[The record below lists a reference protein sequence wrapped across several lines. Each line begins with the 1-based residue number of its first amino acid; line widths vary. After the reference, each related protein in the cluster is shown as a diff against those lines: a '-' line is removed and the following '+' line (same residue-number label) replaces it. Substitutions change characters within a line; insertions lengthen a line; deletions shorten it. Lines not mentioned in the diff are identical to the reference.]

1 MSFNQYNPFQ
11 RFRETLKHED
21 HIHNQIEACRMS
33 FNRGDAN
40 EVMYAVE
47 SLMLLITPNMIDERF
62 LEEIQTLEDDWQE
75 KKTMIEKEHRKA
87 LIAARNGCPDL
98 VANPSQKPD
107 MEHFKKSFMIAC
119 ALFERRNLMLKVEVE
134 DSI

>member
-1 MSFNQYNPFQ
+1 
-11 RFRETLKHED
+11 
-21 HIHNQIEACRMS
+21 MS

-47 SLMLLITPNMIDERF
+47 SLMLLITPNMIDEHF